1 MPNMT
6 VTVALPTRQREIEV
20 ISLVGFAHGV
30 SHFFH
35 LMIPPLFPWLMQEFG
50 LNFTEAGALTAV
62 FFTVSGVGQALA
74 GFVVD
79 HVGARRVLLAG
90 MVLFALAALV
100 LSAAPNYAT
109 LMLAAALAGLGNSV
123 FHPADFTLLNRN
135 VTSRRLGH
143 AFSMHGL
150 SGNVGWALG
159 PVLMTSIAVTA
170 GWRNAA
176 LAAAAIAVFA
186 FLLILLRR
194 DSMTESELHP
204 EAHVPVEAAPSTF
217 AFLASGAV
225 WMCFVFFFLVTMALG
240 VLQNFAPPAF
250 QQLYGL
256 SLAAG
261 ASALTAYLLGGAAGM
276 ALGGFLVARSDA
288 HDRRI
293 AIVLLAA
300 ALLAATI
307 ATGAVPAWSV
317 ILLMAAA
324 GFCNGVAGPSRD
336 MLVRRAATARFG
348 QKSFGRVYGFV
359 YSGLDTGLALAPFIF
374 GPLMDAGRFASVL
387 GGVALV
393 QGLAVF
399 AALNVGR
406 RSAATR

>member
-1 MPNMT
+1 MTTAVAMP
-6 VTVALPTRQREIEV
+6 AARRELEV

-35 LMIPPLFPWLMQEFG
+35 LMIPPLFPWLMLEFG
-50 LNFTEAGALTAV
+50 LSFTEAGALTAM
-62 FFTVSGVGQALA
+62 FFIVSGVGQALA

-79 HVGARRVLLAG
+79 HLGARRILLCG
-90 MVLFALAALV
+90 MMLFAISALV
-100 LSAAPNYAT
+100 LGMAPNYAT
-109 LMLAAALAGLGNSV
+109 LMLAAAIAGLGNSV

-135 VTSRRLGH
+135 VTQRRLGH

-150 SGNVGWALG
+150 AGNIGWALG

-170 GWRNAA
+170 GWRQAA
-176 LAAAAIAVFA
+176 FAAVSIALFA

-194 DSMTESELHP
+194 DTMTESDLHP
-204 EAHVPVEAAPSTF
+204 EQHLPVEAAPSTF

-225 WMCFVFFFLVTMALG
+225 WLCFVFFFLVTMAFG
-240 VLQNFAPPAF
+240 ALQNYAPPAF
-250 QQLYGL
+250 QQLYGM

-261 ASALTAYLLGGAAGM
+261 ASSLTAFLLGGAAGM
-276 ALGGFLVARSDA
+276 AVGGFLVARSDA

-293 AIVLLAA
+293 AVVLIAA
-300 ALLAATI
+300 ALLAAVI

-317 ILLMAAA
+317 MLLMAAA

-359 YSGLDTGLALAPFIF
+359 YSGLDTGLAIAPFIF
-374 GPLMDAGRFASVL
+374 GPLMDAGRFAWVL
-387 GGVALV
+387 GGVALL

-399 AALNVGR
+399 AALHVGR
-406 RSAATR
+406 SAPVTR